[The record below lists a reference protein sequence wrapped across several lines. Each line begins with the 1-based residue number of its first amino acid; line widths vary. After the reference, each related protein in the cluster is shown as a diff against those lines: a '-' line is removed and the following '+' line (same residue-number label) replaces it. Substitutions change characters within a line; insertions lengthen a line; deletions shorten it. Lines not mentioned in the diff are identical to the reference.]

1 MNLFEQMKS
10 VIIHEFGT
18 PYSQCRYIVV
28 VNDKNYQVN
37 ESLAQFIY
45 ALKKIF
51 TIEATALYLTGL
63 NKKQY
68 TVGDV
73 DLILKQYIH
82 PLLNNNMKM

>member
-1 MNLFEQMKS
+1 MNLFKQMES

-18 PYSQCRYIVV
+18 LYSQCRYIVT

-37 ESLAQFIY
+37 EVLAQIFY
-45 ALKKIF
+45 ALKNTF
-51 TIEATALYLTGL
+51 TINETALYLTGL

-82 PLLNNNMKM
+82 PLLKNNMKI

>member
-28 VNDKNYQVN
+28 VNDKTYQVN
-37 ESLAQFIY
+37 EALAQFIF
-45 ALKKIF
+45 ALKNTF
-51 TIEATALYLTGL
+51 TIEETALYLTGL

-73 DLILKQYIH
+73 DLLLKQYIH
-82 PLLNNNMKM
+82 PLLKNNMKI